1 MSDDKV
7 SDKGDHISKN
17 DEERVTEDKE
27 VLKLNNLVR
36 RKIRLYWKR
45 IWWKESDGYQWW
57 EGLWWKRP
65 EK

>member
-45 IWWKESDGYQWW
+45 I
-57 EGLWWKRP
+57 
-65 EK
+65 